1 MVPEKGEKEME
12 DKLED
17 AVEKAERFMKSDCR
31 NYTRDYLEPII
42 GPLLAE
48 RAKNDVWKS
57 ADKCVNRAIVHYVSS
72 DGRDY
77 GQIDFHREL
86 PKTKAREIAERYS
99 CDTESCHHMIEGKY
113 AVDIIESA
121 ILEAQG
127 NQS

>member
-1 MVPEKGEKEME
+1 MKDTVYSPPT
-12 DKLED
+12 DDLLELLITEENMGD
-17 AVEKAERFMKSDCR
+17 YTINLAKALKSER
-31 NYTRDYLEPII
+31 
-42 GPLLAE
+42 AE

-57 ADKCVNRAIVHYVSS
+57 ADKCVNRAIVHYVSA

-86 PKTKAREIAERYS
+86 PKTKAREIAEKYS
-99 CDTESCHHMIEGKY
+99 RDTESCRHMIEGKY
-113 AVDIIESA
+113 AVDVIESA